1 MNHLE
6 PLESRVQFDGGA
18 LDTSFGDAGAITIDY
33 NALLAGERWRQNGAR
48 VTQDS
53 GGRIYVTAKQRQ
65 FAEDN
70 FTQTDHKIVITRYSR
85 DGQLDTAFGGGGY
98 KLLDRNPA
106 AVNGFA
112 STEVWTFVDAN
123 NRTHVLD
130 GNILWRLT
138 PGGRVDMTFGRR
150 GKVAVPKLISALD
163 VAFDA
168 DGRAYIA
175 GSTQGKTGT
184 RMAVIRLDETG
195 AWDTAWGYQ
204 SPVPTA
210 GATAYAQQIRFLA
223 NGQLMVAGTLST
235 PGVNS
240 TWVTRLNA
248 DGSVDPAYGA
258 DGYAQ
263 KSAQTGE
270 GLHQSV
276 QPEVIA
282 PDGAVFGATT
292 TTVPDDGSGEFPDSS
307 YTGFN
312 WRFAADGKRID
323 TIGIVPPEFDELYD
337 VEFAAQFTLQPDGN
351 ILARGGPGQD
361 DLFRARAFGDG
372 TFALD
377 TTWAENGIL
386 SAERAGLG
394 GPPQVA
400 VDGSILTAGGDFNAD
415 ILKIYRLFRDDAPL
429 AQFDG
434 RQLIAPRTTATR
446 FSVTFRDD
454 DGIDRDT
461 IDSADVRVFG
471 PFDGQPRS
479 RGATLEAVEALGGGR
494 FRATYKVTSP
504 GGWTAA
510 DNGVFSV
517 RLVSG
522 EVADTHGVAAPAT
535 ALGTFRVRIR

>member
-6 PLESRVQFDGGA
+6 PLESRLQFDGGA
-18 LDTSFGDAGAITIDY
+18 LDTSFGDGGAISIDY
-33 NALLAGERWRQNGAR
+33 NALLDGERWRQNGAR
-48 VTQDS
+48 ITQDT
-53 GGRIYVTAKQRQ
+53 GGRIYVTSKQRQ

-70 FTQTDHKIVITRYSR
+70 FTQLDHKIVITRYSR
-85 DGQLDTAFGGGGY
+85 DGQLDASFGGGGY
-98 KLLDRNPA
+98 KLLDRNPETA
-106 AVNGFA
+106 GLFQ
-112 STEVWTFVDAN
+112 SFEVWTFVDAN

-175 GSTQGKTGT
+175 GASQGKTGT
-184 RMAVIRLDETG
+184 RMAVIRLTESG

-204 SPVPTA
+204 SPVPTI
-210 GATAYAQQIRFLA
+210 GATANAHQIRFLA
-223 NGQLMVAGTLST
+223 NGQLMVAGALST
-235 PGVNS
+235 PGINS
-240 TWVTRLNA
+240 TWTTRLNA
-248 DGSVDPAYGA
+248 DGSVDASYGA

-263 KSAQTGE
+263 KSAQTDE

-276 QPEVIA
+276 VPEVIA
-282 PDGAVFGATT
+282 PDGAVFGSTT
-292 TTVPDDGSGEFPDSS
+292 ATVPDDGSGEFPDSS

-312 WRFAADGKRID
+312 WRFAPDGKRVD
-323 TIGIVPPEFDELYD
+323 TIAIVPPEFDALYD
-337 VEFAAQFTLQPDGN
+337 VEFAPQFTLQPDGK
-351 ILARGGPGQD
+351 ILARGGPAQD
-361 DLFRARAFGDG
+361 DLFRAIAFGDG

-377 TTWAENGIL
+377 TTWGDNGIL
-386 SAERAGLG
+386 SAEHAGIG
-394 GPPQVA
+394 GPPQIG
-400 VDGSILTAGGDFNAD
+400 VDGSILSAGGDFNAD

-434 RQLIAPRTTATR
+434 RQLIAPRATATR

-454 DGIDRDT
+454 DGIDKT
-461 IDSADVRVFG
+461 SLDSADVRVFG

-479 RGATLEAVEALGGGR
+479 RGATVEAIEPLSGGR

-510 DNGVFSV
+510 DNGVYFV

-522 EVADTHGVAAPAT
+522 EVQDTNGQAAPAA
-535 ALGTFRVRIR
+535 ALGTFRARIR